1 MLRNT
6 YAQPS
11 PFSPSWEA
19 SSPCWLQAGAQLHD
33 IGLHVAASPS
43 TCAPCACAVPC
54 RHGMAT
60 ANGEV
65 FVLGGHPTCSDGLV
79 QCMEDA
85 LQSVTAFKTYLGLFL
100 RDTQE
105 S

>member
-1 MLRNT
+1 
-6 YAQPS
+6 
-11 PFSPSWEA
+11 
-19 SSPCWLQAGAQLHD
+19 
-33 IGLHVAASPS
+33 
-43 TCAPCACAVPC
+43 
-54 RHGMAT
+54 MAT